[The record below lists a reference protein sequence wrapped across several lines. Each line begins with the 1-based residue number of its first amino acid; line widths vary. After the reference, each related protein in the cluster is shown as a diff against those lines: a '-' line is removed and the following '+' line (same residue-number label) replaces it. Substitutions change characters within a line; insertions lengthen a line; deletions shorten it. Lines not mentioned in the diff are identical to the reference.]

1 MIVSSRLLVPHKIE
15 SSVGMRAGDI
25 GAHVLNPPAFLSMYR
40 QRKVKFANR
49 AKCEG
54 SMLTWRASWW
64 MYVVAAVYALTFLF
78 NTRQEFWG
86 PASEGWVL
94 AGAFKASSVL
104 PGGPM
109 DKAGLRPGDVLEAI
123 GGQPLNGAADWFL
136 ARAYFE
142 RDRPVELQVR
152 RGGQHLVLKLVISAP
167 AWRSWNG
174 ADYLPA
180 VALYVARFVLLLLAI
195 LVGFSRP
202 QQLGARLVALMF
214 AIGAVAEG
222 YPSSGWAAALRHLPA
237 VLAVPIGL
245 ATASCLL
252 APVVW
257 LVFFA
262 SFPMTRLSQRWRRV
276 LIIVPLVLFGMPI
289 VASAIAMIY
298 APSVL
303 ARPWPEV
310 LSAGPVRLIQD
321 VAGVTPLLF
330 LNELPLYQPY
340 MQAKLLE
347 LWLVVTILY
356 FAAGC
361 LMLVANYR
369 RLDDPQARR
378 RMGALHLAL
387 VVFAVVVAHNFF
399 VRNWTSW
406 FGSTPPALFSGAGF
420 VGETLLFL
428 FIPLTLAY
436 CVLTEG
442 PARTG
447 LTSRGAGG

>member
-1 MIVSSRLLVPHKIE
+1 
-15 SSVGMRAGDI
+15 
-25 GAHVLNPPAFLSMYR
+25 
-40 QRKVKFANR
+40 
-49 AKCEG
+49 
-54 SMLTWRASWW
+54 MLTWRASWW
-64 MYVVAAVYALTFLF
+64 MYVVAVVYALTFLF

-94 AGAFKASSVL
+94 SGAFKASSIL

-109 DKAGLRPGDVLEAI
+109 DKAGLRPGDVLEAV

-136 ARAYFE
+136 ARAHFE
-142 RDRPVELQVR
+142 RDQPVELQVR
-152 RGGQHLVLKLVISAP
+152 RGERHLALRLVIGAP
-167 AWRSWNG
+167 VWRTWNR
-174 ADYLPA
+174 ADYLPP
-180 VALYVARFVLLLLAI
+180 VALYVARFVLLSLAI

-202 QQLGARLVALMF
+202 EQLSARLAALMF

-237 VLAVPIGL
+237 ALAIPIGV
-245 ATASCLL
+245 ATASCLV
-252 APVVW
+252 ASVVW
-257 LVFFA
+257 LAFFA
-262 SFPMTRLSQRWRRV
+262 SFLRRRLSQWSRWV
-276 LIIVPLVLFGMPI
+276 LVVVPLVLFGIPI
-289 VASAIAMIY
+289 VASTIAMIY

-303 ARPWPEV
+303 ARPWPVV
-310 LSAGPVRLIQD
+310 LSTAPVRLIQD

-330 LNELPLYQPY
+330 LNDLPLYQPT

-347 LWLVVTILY
+347 VWLVVTILY

-378 RMGALHLAL
+378 SVGALYLAL

-447 LTSRGAGG
+447 LPSRGGGG

>member
-1 MIVSSRLLVPHKIE
+1 
-15 SSVGMRAGDI
+15 
-25 GAHVLNPPAFLSMYR
+25 
-40 QRKVKFANR
+40 
-49 AKCEG
+49 
-54 SMLTWRASWW
+54 MLTWRASWW
-64 MYVVAAVYALTFLF
+64 MYVVVAVYGLTFFVF
-78 NTRQEFWG
+78 NARQEFWG

-94 AGAFKASSVL
+94 SGAFKAGSVL

-109 DKAGLRPGDVLEAI
+109 DKAGLRSGDVLEAA

-136 ARAYFE
+136 ARAHFE
-142 RDRPVELQVR
+142 RDHPVEIQVR
-152 RGGQHLVLKLVISAP
+152 RGEQHLALKLVIAAP
-167 AWRSWNG
+167 VWRTWNR

-180 VALYVARFVLLLLAI
+180 VALYVARFVLLMLAI

-202 QQLGARLVALMF
+202 QHLSAHLAALMF

-257 LVFFA
+257 LAFFA
-262 SFPMTRLSQRWRRV
+262 SFPLPRLSQRARWV
-276 LIIVPLVLFGMPI
+276 GVIVPLMLFGVPI
-289 VASAIAMIY
+289 VASVIAMIY
-298 APSVL
+298 TPSVL
-303 ARPWPEV
+303 ARPWPVV
-310 LSAGPVRLIQD
+310 LSVAAVRLIQD

-330 LNELPLYQPY
+330 LNELPLYQPI
-340 MQAKLLE
+340 MQARFLEAWLL
-347 LWLVVTILY
+347 VTILY

-361 LMLVANYR
+361 LMLVASYR
-369 RLDDPQARR
+369 RLDDLQLRR
-378 RMGALHLAL
+378 RVGTLYLAL
-387 VVFAVVVAHNFF
+387 VFFVVVVVHNFF

-436 CVLTEG
+436 CVLTEDPNG
-442 PARTG
+442 RD
-447 LTSRGAGG
+447 

>member
-40 QRKVKFANR
+40 QRKVRFASK

-64 MYVVAAVYALTFLF
+64 MYVIAAVYALTFLF

-109 DKAGLRPGDVLEAI
+109 DKAGLRPGDVLEAV

-142 RDRPVELQVR
+142 RDHPVELQVR
-152 RGGQHLVLKLVISAP
+152 RGRQHLALKLVISAP

-180 VALYVARFVLLLLAI
+180 VWLA
-195 LVGFSRP
+195 
-202 QQLGARLVALMF
+202 
-214 AIGAVAEG
+214 
-222 YPSSGWAAALRHLPA
+222 
-237 VLAVPIGL
+237 
-245 ATASCLL
+245 
-252 APVVW
+252 
-257 LVFFA
+257 FFA
-262 SFPMTRLSQRWRRV
+262 SFPRRWLSQRSRWALV
-276 LIIVPLVLFGMPI
+276 AVPLVLFGVPI

-310 LSAGPVRLIQD
+310 LSAAPVRLIQD

-330 LNELPLYQPY
+330 LNELPLYQPS
-340 MQAKLLE
+340 MQARLLE

-356 FAAGC
+356 FAVGG

-369 RLDDPQARR
+369 RLEDPQARR

-406 FGSTPPALFSGAGF
+406 FGSTPPALFSWAGF

-428 FIPLTLAY
+428 FIPLI
-436 CVLTEG
+436 
-442 PARTG
+442 
-447 LTSRGAGG
+447 

>member
-1 MIVSSRLLVPHKIE
+1 
-15 SSVGMRAGDI
+15 
-25 GAHVLNPPAFLSMYR
+25 
-40 QRKVKFANR
+40 
-49 AKCEG
+49 
-54 SMLTWRASWW
+54 MLTWRASWW

-86 PASEGWVL
+86 PADAGWVL
-94 AGAFKASSVL
+94 SGPFKVSSVL

-109 DKAGLRPGDVLEAI
+109 DKAGLQPGDVLEAVD
-123 GGQPLNGAADWFL
+123 GQPLNGAADWFL
-136 ARAYFE
+136 ARAHFE
-142 RDRPVELQVR
+142 RDHPVELQVR
-152 RGGQHLVLKLVISAP
+152 RGERHLALRLVIGAP
-167 AWRSWNG
+167 VWRTWNR
-174 ADYLPA
+174 ADYLPP
-180 VALYVARFVLLLLAI
+180 VALHVARFVLLLLAI

-202 QQLGARLVALMF
+202 EQLSARLAALMF

-237 VLAVPIGL
+237 VLAIPIGV

-252 APVVW
+252 ASIVW
-257 LVFFA
+257 LAFFA
-262 SFPMTRLSQRWRRV
+262 SFPRRRLSQWLRWV
-276 LIIVPLVLFGMPI
+276 LVVVPLVLFGIPI
-289 VASAIAMIY
+289 VASTISMIY
-298 APSVL
+298 TPSVL
-303 ARPWPEV
+303 ARPWPVV
-310 LSAGPVRLIQD
+310 LSMAPVRLIQD

-330 LNELPLYQPY
+330 LNELPLYQPI
-340 MQAKLLE
+340 MQAKFLVV
-347 LWLVVTILY
+347 WLVVTILY

-361 LMLVANYR
+361 VMLVANYR

-378 RMGALHLAL
+378 RVGALYLAL
-387 VVFAVVVAHNFF
+387 VVLAVVVAHNFF

-442 PARTG
+442 PTRTG
-447 LTSRGAGG
+447 LSSRGGGG

>member
-1 MIVSSRLLVPHKIE
+1 
-15 SSVGMRAGDI
+15 
-25 GAHVLNPPAFLSMYR
+25 
-40 QRKVKFANR
+40 
-49 AKCEG
+49 
-54 SMLTWRASWW
+54 MLTWRVSWW
-64 MYVVAAVYALTFLF
+64 MYVVAAVYALTLLF

-86 PASEGWVL
+86 PADAGWVL
-94 AGAFKASSVL
+94 SGPFKVSRVL

-109 DKAGLRPGDVLEAI
+109 DKAGLQPGDVLEAVD
-123 GGQPLNGAADWFL
+123 GLPLNGAADWFL
-136 ARAYFE
+136 ARAHFE
-142 RDRPVELQVR
+142 RGYPIELQVR
-152 RGGQHLVLKLVISAP
+152 RGDRHLALRLVIGAP
-167 AWRSWNG
+167 VWRTWNR
-174 ADYLPA
+174 ADYLPP

-202 QQLGARLVALMF
+202 EQLSARLAALMF

-237 VLAVPIGL
+237 VLAIPIGV
-245 ATASCLL
+245 ATASCLV
-252 APVVW
+252 ASVVW
-257 LVFFA
+257 LGFFA
-262 SFPMTRLSQRWRRV
+262 SFPQRRLSQWSRWV
-276 LIIVPLVLFGMPI
+276 LVVVPLVLFGIPI
-289 VASAIAMIY
+289 VASTISMIY

-303 ARPWPEV
+303 ARPWPVV
-310 LSAGPVRLIQD
+310 LSMAPVRLIQD
-321 VAGVTPLLF
+321 VAGVTPFLF
-330 LNELPLYQPY
+330 LNELPLYQPI

-347 LWLVVTILY
+347 VWFVVTILY

-361 LMLVANYR
+361 VMLVANYR

-378 RMGALHLAL
+378 RVGALYLAL

-406 FGSTPPALFSGAGF
+406 FGSTPPALFSGVGF

-442 PARTG
+442 PTRTG
-447 LTSRGAGG
+447 LPSRGGGG

>member
-1 MIVSSRLLVPHKIE
+1 
-15 SSVGMRAGDI
+15 
-25 GAHVLNPPAFLSMYR
+25 
-40 QRKVKFANR
+40 
-49 AKCEG
+49 
-54 SMLTWRASWW
+54 MLTWRAPWW

-86 PASEGWVL
+86 PADAGWVL
-94 AGAFKASSVL
+94 SGPFKVSSVL

-109 DKAGLRPGDVLEAI
+109 DKAGLQTGDVLEAVD
-123 GGQPLNGAADWFL
+123 GQPLNGAADWFL
-136 ARAYFE
+136 ARAHFE
-142 RDRPVELQVR
+142 RDHPVELQVR
-152 RGGQHLVLKLVISAP
+152 RGEQHLALRLVITAP
-167 AWRSWNG
+167 VWRTWNR
-174 ADYLPA
+174 AEYLPA

-202 QQLGARLVALMF
+202 EQLSARLAALMF

-245 ATASCLL
+245 ATASCLF
-252 APVVW
+252 ASVVW
-257 LVFFA
+257 LAFFA
-262 SFPMTRLSQRWRRV
+262 SFPRPRLSQRSRWV
-276 LIIVPLVLFGMPI
+276 LVIVPLVLFGIPI
-289 VASAIAMIY
+289 VASAMAMIY

-303 ARPWPEV
+303 GRPWPVV
-310 LSAGPVRLIQD
+310 LSAAPVRLIQD
-321 VAGVTPLLF
+321 VAGVTPLLL
-330 LNELPLYQPY
+330 LNELPLYQPIL
-340 MQAKLLE
+340 QVRVLE
-347 LWLVVTILY
+347 AWLVVTILY

-378 RMGALHLAL
+378 HVGALYLAL
-387 VVFAVVVAHNFF
+387 VVFAAVVAHNFF

-442 PARTG
+442 SARTG
-447 LTSRGAGG
+447 LTSRGGGG